1 MGKFTTDDGL
11 ITPIQDLETKWEG
24 KSGMAVED
32 FLTRKLENLDNSQIV
47 GATYAGTTLTLQK
60 ADNSVITCE
69 VAVVDPTYT
78 YGIKIYGLD
87 YNGTIIETGSNT
99 IQYNSSKTYKL
110 GIAMYAIMTTTVIT
124 DRVGTFR
131 AKIKYGNASGEFI
144 VPTFKFNDYKQ
155 EDNTINWDTL
165 PTNII
170 QWVDISELFLKAQ
183 QDNTITV
190 SIGEGSELAED
201 TSKFSLVNEV
211 LVLSPPSVVITKD
224 TSISF
229 TLTGNSLAASNY
241 KLIGWCNGSRVE
253 TSSLLYDQ
261 LRPGINQL
269 VLKASLKSGSV
280 ESEYVSVDIICTAE
294 NYKETSVVVNKVNN
308 TLPNNGMAT
317 LYQISVYN
325 PNLED
330 VNISTYLEETSVAS
344 GDDPVNLI
352 KSLVY
357 SASDFQESDSISSEQ
372 QKYIEINSSGA
383 SRYLYVKVNGTYYIF
398 WTISSSAATGIRSV
412 QYKTMGVEKVNP
424 NLTYYSD
431 QPPLYNFDQIGGYVN
446 NLFITKE
453 YAAEIGQAANV
464 VEDIEVSDGWQEEE
478 GRVYFK
484 ASGQN
489 KELLKNPIPLNL
501 GDDFSIEMGFR
512 TYNIS
517 SEDES
522 IIDMGYFQLRPTQV
536 CWNTENASIFKQRNA
551 SFQEGVDNHV
561 VITFHKNFDAKGLY
575 YPDYLQGTYQTNFDQ
590 YTGKITLA
598 RIFINGV
605 IDREIVFEASDRI
618 AINSIADWTM
628 QLNAKSSD
636 INIYLFR
643 VYNNLALD
651 FSQVQRNYISF
662 LPKKSDKE
670 AFYNANDILDPATG
684 EISFDLARKKYNTLL
699 YVMPKGTRFP
709 NRTTEVVSSG
719 DGPVTL
725 FVGYADET
733 INKSHG
739 GRLNYG
745 KIKAQGSSAK
755 KYLIHNVQYD
765 LNKYEDDGNP
775 STFIPYSQL
784 QENNTF
790 PEGVATED
798 CYYMPKYKDQYT
810 DPNTIK
816 ITKLVG
822 KVNFASSMQSHKIGS
837 CKLFDDAFKS
847 STSSELP
854 SGGRKAVHEEPFLYF
869 YLETEL
875 EDVSNFQ
882 LADALKSDN
891 IRFMGFQ
898 TWGSGKGDKATF
910 GYDKKKTPGY
920 IMLEGGENGDI
931 TVQFRCPWH
940 ELQRGNIAEG
950 STGLSA
956 QPTCTPEYSKEKPW
970 EYLFINDESIIHNI
984 EAAWDIDFGCHD
996 NKVQFQ
1002 DKEEIHK
1009 SVKAF
1014 REFYDFVYS
1023 HDYNFIEVGKN
1034 DLNTDAW
1041 DITKRYVI
1049 NATSFEGHPEF
1060 VKAGDMY
1067 RYNVIEKA
1075 WVPAGLYC
1083 KQSGTNKVWEQY
1095 NVLDISG
1102 EYDIEGARL
1111 WMKKDFTLNIKK
1123 YVDVDDIAFHQAFIK
1138 FVSGTD
1144 NRAKNTYFQIIGPLY
1159 EDGVDSGKGDR
1170 LIRMVGDDLDTIF
1183 LTDNNGL
1190 QSKPYDLLEPS
1201 YQPLHKDYWGDTG
1214 SNLFF
1219 VLFDQCF
1226 EKVSADADIFA
1237 VYGGTANIK
1246 NKLKGIIEFSGIN
1259 YSNVGYEDNYMYN
1272 SFFKVQEKDFPAVA
1286 YNHTAKIYYEN
1297 AKMVLLSGVFGDKYV
1312 NNGVDP
1318 ISQSHG
1324 SGIGGEKQF
1333 LSKRLNFLQTYVQ
1346 DITNDPSF
1354 ATSDSSAGNYS
1365 IKLKMDFEP
1374 YQSFYPIWYY
1384 AGAKYM
1390 LNSGLSEYDALNNLA
1405 EVGKQ
1410 YSIELAPADAPS
1422 VNHGFG
1428 YEHLYKTLTITG
1440 LKAPTFGHKSKD
1452 TNLKRLNELVIDNDL
1467 LEEYKSFFGSDYPEY
1482 YIDDIKAS
1490 FAVLK
1495 NLTLRNLKLPD
1506 TVPLQNFYKLESID
1520 LYGSSR
1526 VSEVIFPQ
1534 TGRLKT
1540 MSLPSTLTKFR
1551 IYNNPGL
1558 IDVEFEGCNNIETVY
1573 VDCDKCGQFNVEAFC
1588 NQLKT
1593 APLKDITLKNM
1604 QNVRITEDALNHLL
1618 SGSNYNLTGEITI
1631 IDSFE
1636 AIESGTYSIK
1646 EISFQTKK
1654 NLVSLFGNI
1663 DEGSHGLKINYSHSS
1678 SISVSCPDEVNA
1690 FYNTKEGGTQVIG
1703 NVFPLV
1709 IDGNAVDIIEE
1720 TNPDNPNISYALN
1733 IKYNL
1738 VTSISGLSL
1747 DPITGYL
1754 TISKDLGDRTASVKI
1769 SVNDVVYNSNN
1780 PTIVRFKWE
1789 APKIGY
1795 LAYSDGTF
1803 SANNRPDKTLIG
1815 IIYDI
1820 NIENEDSGQVF
1831 VLGTKKTYTESFPS
1845 YLTGDFHK
1853 NLSTSSFVEN
1863 YYKEIDKHFKLN
1875 GLLPDFKPVSNIKD
1889 IEPIS
1894 IDTVDRILYIES
1906 AGKSDTENY
1915 VNFVNSRILPI
1926 LYNNN
1931 TYQKYI
1937 TFSEGSY
1944 KISSLS
1950 TLIKLCGALSTNRI
1964 VNDTSYD
1971 NLFQYN
1977 PAIVFPYF
1985 YSAWL
1990 YNVES
1995 NYYTGEEGKGPKLQW
2010 FAPSIGDLARIYYQ
2024 IGYSIDKAL
2033 FSSNRAMTVFTA
2045 GYSYASEPNPY
2056 SNDFKTSTIF
2066 AHARQKLAGNYFP
2079 AAWDY
2084 ISLTAPEKYETEG
2097 RLLATTRI
2105 ENDCYGY
2112 TTWRGNGNN
2121 ITPIW
2126 EAGLYDYYGYES
2138 NYIRTNLWGYLL
2150 REGGL
2155 PITTINYSNPIQ

>member
-1 MGKFTTDDGL
+1 MSKFN
-11 ITPIQDLETKWEG
+11 DLVDSIYNEENHLEVAWEQR
-24 KSGMAVED
+24 SGRAVED
-32 FLTRKLENLDNSQIV
+32 FITRKLENLDDSQIV

-131 AKIKYGNASGEFI
+131 AKIKYGNASGEFV

-155 EDNTINWDTL
+155 EDDTINWDTL
-165 PTNII
+165 PASAI
-170 QWVDISELFLKAQ
+170 QWIDVSELFLKAQ
-183 QDNTITV
+183 QDNTITA
-190 SIGEGSELAED
+190 SIGVGSELAED

-211 LVLSPPSVVITKD
+211 LVLTPPSVVITKD
-224 TSISF
+224 TSTSF

-241 KLIGWCNGSRVE
+241 KLVGWCNGSRVE

-280 ESEYVSVDIICTAE
+280 ESEYVAVDIICTAE
-294 NYKETSVVVNKVNN
+294 DYKETSVVVNKVNN

-372 QKYIEINSSGA
+372 QKYIEVNSSGA

-453 YAAEIGQAANV
+453 YASEIGQAANV
-464 VEDIEVSDGWQEEE
+464 VEDMEVSDGWQEEE

-489 KELLKNPIPLNL
+489 KNLLKSPIPLNL
-501 GDDFSIEMGFR
+501 GDNFSIEMGFR

-536 CWNTENASIFKQRNA
+536 CWNTENASVFKQRNA

-605 IDREIVFEASDRI
+605 IDREIMFEDSDKD
-618 AINSIADWTM
+618 AINSIANWTM

-662 LPKKSDKE
+662 MPKKSDKE
-670 AFYNANDILDPATG
+670 AFYNANDILDPSTG

-719 DGPVTL
+719 SGPVTL
-725 FVGYADET
+725 FVGYANET

-765 LNKYEDDGNP
+765 LNKYEDDGHL

-798 CYYMPKYKDQYT
+798 CYYMPKYTDQYT
-810 DPNTIK
+810 DPNTMK
-816 ITKLVG
+816 VTKLVG

-837 CKLFDDAFKS
+837 CKLFDDAFKN
-847 STSSELP
+847 STGSELP

-869 YLETEL
+869 YLETDL

-882 LADALKSDN
+882 LADALQSDN

-940 ELQRGNIAEG
+940 ELQRGNATEG

-970 EYLFINDESIIHNI
+970 EYLYIDDESIVHND

-996 NKVQFQ
+996 NAVQFQ
-1002 DKEEIHK
+1002 DKDEVHQ

-1041 DITKRYVI
+1041 DTTKRYVI

-1067 RYNVIEKA
+1067 RYNIIEKA

-1083 KQSGTNKVWEQY
+1083 KQSGQNKVWEQY

-1123 YVDVDDIAFHQAFIK
+1123 YVDVDDVAFHQAFIK

-1144 NRAKNTYFQIIGPLY
+1144 NRAKNTYFQIIGPMY
-1159 EDGVDSGKGDR
+1159 KDGEPTGEGDR
-1170 LIRMVGDDLDTIF
+1170 LVRMVGDDLDTIF

-1201 YQPLHKDYWGDTG
+1201 YQPLHKDYWGDSG
-1214 SNLFF
+1214 ANLFF

-1226 EKVSADADIFA
+1226 EKVSDDEDIFA

-1246 NKLKGIIEFSGIN
+1246 NKLKGIIEFAGIN
-1259 YSNVGYEDNYMYN
+1259 YNNVGYTGNYMYN
-1272 SFFKVQEKDFPAVA
+1272 SFFSVQEKDFPAVA

-1297 AKMVLLSGVFGDKYV
+1297 AQMILNSGVLGSSVYN
-1312 NNGVDP
+1312 NNGVVP
-1318 ISQSHG
+1318 ITQSHG

-1333 LSKRLNFLQTYVQ
+1333 LVKRLNFLQTYVQ
-1346 DITNDPSF
+1346 DINNDPSF
-1354 ATSDSSAGNYS
+1354 PTSNSAAGRYTL
-1365 IKLKMDFEP
+1365 KLMMDFEP

-1384 AGAKYM
+1384 AKPEYM
-1390 LNSGLSEYDALNNLA
+1390 LTTNTSEYDALNNLA
-1405 EVGKQ
+1405 EVGKK
-1410 YSIELAPADAPS
+1410 YSIKLAPTGEPP
-1422 VNHGFG
+1422 VNHGIGF
-1428 YEHLYKTLTITG
+1428 EHLYKTLSITG
-1440 LKAPTFGHKSKD
+1440 LKNPDFGGKTS
-1452 TNLKRLNELVIDNDL
+1452 RLDKLTELTVDNQL
-1467 LEEYKSFFGSDYPEY
+1467 LEDNVSFFGADYPEY
-1482 YIDDIKAS
+1482 QIDNILAS

-1495 NLTLRNLKLPD
+1495 DLKLRNLKLPD

-1534 TGRLKT
+1534 TGRLKDVI
-1540 MSLPSTLTKFR
+1540 LPSSIQYFR
-1551 IYNNPGL
+1551 LYNNPGL
-1558 IDVEFEGCNNIETVY
+1558 ETVTFESVANLTNIY
-1573 VDCDKCGQFNVEAFC
+1573 IDCAKCGNFDVTEFC
-1588 NQLKT
+1588 ESLVDTIGLESVTIKN
-1593 APLKDITLKNM
+1593 AKDLY
-1604 QNVRITEDALNHLL
+1604 ITEDALRKMILANHCE
-1618 SGSNYNLTGEITI
+1618 LTGDIYIVGTAGSKTLKA
-1631 IDSFE
+1631 IDFATKQLLVNTFGNIENASSPIRIHYSPLSISDFNAARE
-1636 AIESGTYSIK
+1636 VAVFYQSGESGTITRPNMFG
-1646 EISFQTKK
+1646 IS
-1654 NLVSLFGNI
+1654 VPSGNNVRI
-1663 DEGSHGLKINYSHSS
+1663 LDGVNPINPEVDGYLDINYTMSGVST
-1678 SISVSCPDEVNA
+1678 SVATIDPKTGAITLYQES
-1690 FYNTKEGGTQVIG
+1690 NTPATVTIKM
-1703 NVFPLV
+1703 NVVENNNVVTLTKTSTVTFAWQAPQLGDFAY
-1709 IDGNAVDIIEE
+1709 IDGTFSSAYDASKTMVGIVYAKDE
-1720 TNPDNPNISYALN
+1720 TTSESGTVHIMGKEFATETAHYLGYAADGSQQESQNPTLNELWQLQSYL
-1733 IKYNL
+1733 KDKL
-1738 VTSISGLSL
+1738 GVTEYEKISGLS
-1747 DPITGYL
+1747 
-1754 TISKDLGDRTASVKI
+1754 DL
-1769 SVNDVVYNSNN
+1769 
-1780 PTIVRFKWE
+1780 
-1789 APKIGY
+1789 
-1795 LAYSDGTF
+1795 
-1803 SANNRPDKTLIG
+1803 SANNGINNITVSSYTDSSNTFFGKTDTEK
-1815 IIYDI
+1815 YI
-1820 NIENEDSGQVF
+1820 NHVNSNVLSKLYSAYPQYISRTQV
-1831 VLGTKKTYTESFPS
+1831 VVGGNTQ
-1845 YLTGDFHK
+1845 
-1853 NLSTSSFVEN
+1853 
-1863 YYKEIDKHFKLN
+1863 YKY
-1875 GLLPDFKPVSNIKD
+1875 
-1889 IEPIS
+1889 
-1894 IDTVDRILYIES
+1894 YIETLEKLE
-1906 AGKSDTENY
+1906 ALCTAIKTQVADYAITSD
-1915 VNFVNSRILPI
+1915 
-1926 LYNNN
+1926 
-1931 TYQKYI
+1931 I
-1937 TFSEGSY
+1937 TGC
-1944 KISSLS
+1944 L
-1950 TLIKLCGALSTNRI
+1950 L
-1964 VNDTSYD
+1964 
-1971 NLFQYN
+1971 
-1977 PAIVFPYF
+1977 FPYF
-1985 YSAWL
+1985 YSMSV
-1990 YNVES
+1990 YQPKYKE
-1995 NYYTGEEGKGPKLQW
+1995 GENIHDAFKKGNW
-2010 FAPSIGDLARIYYQ
+2010 YAPSVAELQRVLFYR
-2024 IGYSIDKAL
+2024 GYSVSGATFNTPSQITGTIKDNVANGKTVLTTPIFSMAL
-2033 FSSNRAMTVFTA
+2033 
-2045 GYSYASEPNPY
+2045 ASAQN
-2056 SNDFKTSTIF
+2056 
-2066 AHARQKLAGNYFP
+2066 QFP
-2079 AAWDY
+2079 AVWNQV
-2084 ISLTAPEKYETEG
+2084 SEL
-2097 RLLATTRI
+2097 
-2105 ENDCYGY
+2105 GY
-2112 TTWRGNGNN
+2112 NN
-2121 ITPIW
+2121 ITTSVNTSENENYAYLRFATWGNSGAEYSYQWLVGDW
-2126 EAGLYDYYGYES
+2126 EGDDWVENTNINAWRLSKHKGIPFTQFSYAKYG
-2138 NYIRTNLWGYLL
+2138 
-2150 REGGL
+2150 
-2155 PITTINYSNPIQ
+2155 

>member
-1 MGKFTTDDGL
+1 MAIKKENTDSMSLYNQEKNLPLIDGKKQYKEWQDFSGDD
-11 ITPIQDLETKWEG
+11 
-24 KSGMAVED
+24 VED
-32 FLTRKLENLDNSQIV
+32 YITRRINENSDNTIV
-47 GATYAGTTLTLQK
+47 NADFAGTTLTLHK
-60 ADNSVITCE
+60 ASGDPITCE
-69 VAVVDPTYT
+69 VAVVDPSYT

-131 AKIKYGNASGEFI
+131 AKIKYGNVYGEFI

-165 PTNII
+165 PESVI
-170 QWVDISELFLKAQ
+170 QWIDISELFLKAQ
-183 QDNTITV
+183 QDNTITA
-190 SIGEGSELAED
+190 SIGEGFELAED

-211 LVLSPPSVVITKD
+211 LVLTPPSVVITKD
-224 TSISF
+224 TSTNF

-241 KLIGWCNGSRVE
+241 KLVGWCNGVRVE

-261 LRPGINQL
+261 LKPGINQL

-294 NYKETSVVVNKVNN
+294 DYKETSVVVNKVSN

-357 SASDFQESDSISSEQ
+357 SASDFQESNNTSSEQ
-372 QKYIEINSSGA
+372 QKYIEVNSSGA

-412 QYKTMGVEKVNP
+412 QYKTMSVEKVNP

-489 KELLKNPIPLNL
+489 KNLLKSPIPLNL
-501 GDDFSIEMGFR
+501 GDNFSIEMGFR

-551 SFQEGVDNHV
+551 SFQEGIDNHV

-605 IDREIVFEASDRI
+605 IDREIMFEDSDKD
-618 AINSIADWTM
+618 AINSIANWTM

-670 AFYNANDILDPATG
+670 AFYDANDILDPSTG

-725 FVGYADET
+725 FVGYANET

-798 CYYMPKYKDQYT
+798 CYYMPKYTDQYT
-810 DPNTIK
+810 NPNTMK

-837 CKLFDDAFKS
+837 CKLFDDAFKK
-847 STSSELP
+847 STNSELP

-940 ELQRGNIAEG
+940 ELQRGNAPEG

-956 QPTCTPEYSKEKPW
+956 QPTCTPEHSKEKPW
-970 EYLFINDESIIHNI
+970 EYLFIDDESIVHND

-1002 DKEEIHK
+1002 DKEEVHK

-1041 DITKRYVI
+1041 DTTKRYVI

-1067 RYNVIEKA
+1067 RYNIIEKA

-1159 EDGVDSGKGDR
+1159 EEGVDSGKGDR
-1170 LIRMVGDDLDTIF
+1170 LVRMVGDDLDTIF

-1201 YQPLHKDYWGDTG
+1201 YQPLHKDYWGDSG
-1214 SNLFF
+1214 ANLFF

-1226 EKVSADADIFA
+1226 EKVSDDEDIFA
-1237 VYGGTANIK
+1237 VYGGTTNIK
-1246 NKLKGIIEFSGIN
+1246 NKLKGIIEFAGIN
-1259 YSNVGYEDNYMYN
+1259 YNNVGYTGNYMYN
-1272 SFFKVQEKDFPAVA
+1272 SFFSVQEKDFPAVA

-1297 AKMVLLSGVFGDKYV
+1297 AQMILNSGVLGSSVYN
-1312 NNGVDP
+1312 NNGVVP
-1318 ISQSHG
+1318 ITQSHG

-1333 LSKRLNFLQTYVQ
+1333 LVKRLNFLQTYVQ
-1346 DITNDPSF
+1346 DINNDPSF
-1354 ATSDSSAGNYS
+1354 PTSNSAAGRYTL
-1365 IKLKMDFEP
+1365 KLMMDFEP

-1384 AGAKYM
+1384 AKPEYM
-1390 LNSGLSEYDALNNLA
+1390 LTTNTSEYDALNNLA
-1405 EVGKQ
+1405 EVGKK
-1410 YSIELAPADAPS
+1410 YSIKLAPTGEPP
-1422 VNHGFG
+1422 VNHGIGF
-1428 YEHLYKTLTITG
+1428 EHLYKTLSITG
-1440 LKAPTFGHKSKD
+1440 LKNPDFGGKTS
-1452 TNLKRLNELVIDNDL
+1452 RLDKLTELTVDNQL
-1467 LEEYKSFFGSDYPEY
+1467 LEDNVAFFGADYPEY
-1482 YIDDIKAS
+1482 QIDNILAS

-1495 NLTLRNLKLPD
+1495 DLKLRNLKLPD

-1520 LYGSSR
+1520 LEGSSR
-1526 VSEVIFPQ
+1526 VTEVILPQ

-1540 MSLPSTLTKFR
+1540 IKLPESIELFR

-1558 IDVEFEGCNNIETVY
+1558 IDVSFEGFNNLNTVY
-1573 VDCDKCGQFNVEAFC
+1573 IDCAKCGLFNVEQFC
-1588 NQLKT
+1588 NSLKE
-1593 APLKDITLKNM
+1593 APLKEITLKNI
-1604 QNVRITEDALNHLL
+1604 NNIKISEEALIAL
-1618 SGSNYNLTGEITI
+1618 LTGTKYTITGELTI
-1631 IDSFE
+1631 VDE
-1636 AIESGTYSIK
+1636 NGELK
-1646 EISFQTKK
+1646 EISFDTKK
-1654 NLVSLFGNI
+1654 LLVNTFGNI
-1663 DEGSHGLKINYSHSS
+1663 DTGEEGLKINYKQSAA
-1678 SISVSCPDEVNA
+1678 IIIEYPEEVDA
-1690 FYNTKEGGTQVIG
+1690 FYDSKIGGEQNMG
-1703 NVFPLV
+1703 NPFVV
-1709 IDGNAVDIIEE
+1709 KITGNAVNIIEGI
-1720 TNPDNPNISYALN
+1720 NPENSNINHRLD
-1733 IKYNL
+1733 IKYNI
-1738 VTSISGLSL
+1738 VSGNTSEVNLDEISGILIFKKL
-1747 DPITGYL
+1747 PT
-1754 TISKDLGDRTASVKI
+1754 TNTTVKI
-1769 SVNDVVYNSNN
+1769 TINNNRHNGSN
-1780 PTIVRFKWE
+1780 PTKLNFKWT

-1795 LAYSDGTF
+1795 FAYSDGTF
-1803 SANNRPDKTLIG
+1803 SPNYYNNKYLIG
-1815 IIYDI
+1815 IVYDKKETDP
-1820 NIENEDSGQVF
+1820 NNGVLY
-1831 VLGTKKTYTESFPS
+1831 VLGTQTTNDTLQVSYVSNDFEGTLTESLIVEAFYKAVDEEFKILDNYPDVGVYTKEQIISPIYYGKGNNVNKLES
-1845 YLTGDFHK
+1845 Y
-1853 NLSTSSFVEN
+1853 
-1863 YYKEIDKHFKLN
+1863 
-1875 GLLPDFKPVSNIKD
+1875 
-1889 IEPIS
+1889 
-1894 IDTVDRILYIES
+1894 
-1906 AGKSDTENY
+1906 GKSDTEKY
-1915 VNFVNSRILPI
+1915 VNFVNSYILPK
-1926 LYNNN
+1926 LY
-1931 TYQKYI
+1931 TDSKYASI
-1937 TFSEGSY
+1937 KSY
-1944 KISSLS
+1944 IKQSNIDGQIVYYID
-1950 TLIKLCGALSTNRI
+1950 TL
-1964 VNDTSYD
+1964 D
-1971 NLFQYN
+1971 NLNNICNGLKNINIKSSIQDAKHLN
-1977 PAIVFPYF
+1977 PSIVFPYF
-1985 YSAWL
+1985 YAAWL
-1990 YNVES
+1990 YKPENIGVY
-1995 NYYTGEEGKGPKLQW
+1995 NDLQW
-2010 FAPSIGDLARIYYQ
+2010 YAPSLGDLSKIIWQ
-2024 IGYSIDKAL
+2024 FGYSSKLESFTEANSISPVFETIQKTNCNMNYPD
-2033 FSSNRAMTVFTA
+2033 VFTETPVFA
-2045 GYSYASEPNPY
+2045 YAYNKLNNNYPSSWKNI
-2056 SNDFKTSTIF
+2056 FGLSTKPI
-2066 AHARQKLAGNYFP
+2066 
-2079 AAWDY
+2079 
-2084 ISLTAPEKYETEG
+2084 
-2097 RLLATTRI
+2097 TTTYNNQ
-2105 ENDCYGY
+2105 ECYGY
-2112 TTWRGNGNN
+2112 ITQTDGN
-2121 ITPIW
+2121 IESCSW
-2126 EAGLYDYYGYES
+2126 KAGLFDWYSWAGSGNMYYPKKDIWAYEE
-2138 NYIRTNLWGYLL
+2138 RV
-2150 REGGL
+2150 GGL
-2155 PITTINYSNPIQ
+2155 PFTQIEYHNPQQ